1 MRKRLM
7 VILLPML
14 MLATSVW
21 AANNY
26 FTLIID
32 PGHGGKDHG
41 APGSFSKE
49 KDLTLK
55 FALAFGRVI
64 EQNCPDVKVV
74 FTRKT
79 DTYLT
84 LANRAALAN
93 RCKGDLFVS
102 VHINAV
108 DGFVRHQR
116 LQVVVGDIRHI
127 ALVVQQVGPAVEVA

>member
-93 RCKGDLFVS
+93 RYKGDLFVS

-108 DGFVRHQR
+108 DGLVRH
-116 LQVVVGDIRHI
+116 
-127 ALVVQQVGPAVEVA
+127 